1 MVIEVAQFTAKST
14 NSEKTVYF
22 LSLTP
27 CSINKMFSEFTFK
40 KIFLLQDMVPRVN
53 IYFFFSI
60 FINRF
65 YPLEKFGVTQHCLYR
80 DLLTLSQELNDRE
93 I

>member
-53 IYFFFSI
+53 IYFFSVFSSI
-60 FINRF
+60 DFTRWKS
-65 YPLEKFGVTQHCLYR
+65 LELPNIAYIVIH
-80 DLLTLSQELNDRE
+80 
-93 I
+93 